1 MHWTTWSGPAR
12 AITSTSG
19 AIQGTKPFIMCAI
32 GWASAMLS
40 KNPKVDFTNRL
51 PSPDAYLYYW
61 RPKWGVRSYSFYLFS
76 EETVATGEVI
86 NQLLH
91 HVGAMCIHQL
101 NLLAASSNS
110 LPLGALLG
118 KQHPIEARHFSSI
131 CDIMEKAM
139 VNGDSCI
146 IRCILVVF
154 QVSFMQPRKLELC
167 SERHKRCALNLFLST
182 CRLPQVVF
190 RFFNPQSEQ
199 NKESV
204 RRAGLLLWQLLM
216 APVDHIGPDIQREV
230 CLAIR

>member
-1 MHWTTWSGPAR
+1 MIGD
-12 AITSTSG
+12 TSE
-19 AIQGTKPFIMCAI
+19 QLIMLI
-32 GWASAMLS
+32 L
-40 KNPKVDFTNRL
+40 F
-51 PSPDAYLYYW
+51 
-61 RPKWGVRSYSFYLFS
+61 FFFS

-154 QVSFMQPRKLELC
+154 QVSFIQPRKQKSCHTVTQEMC
-167 SERHKRCALNLFLST
+167 
-182 CRLPQVVF
+182 P
-190 RFFNPQSEQ
+190 
-199 NKESV
+199 
-204 RRAGLLLWQLLM
+204 
-216 APVDHIGPDIQREV
+216 
-230 CLAIR
+230 

>member
-1 MHWTTWSGPAR
+1 M
-12 AITSTSG
+12 
-19 AIQGTKPFIMCAI
+19 
-32 GWASAMLS
+32 
-40 KNPKVDFTNRL
+40 
-51 PSPDAYLYYW
+51 
-61 RPKWGVRSYSFYLFS
+61 
-76 EETVATGEVI
+76 ATGEVI

-154 QVSFMQPRKLELC
+154 QVSVTNPRQAEGNALRVAPEVRFFPRAVFRRWCFDFLTPSPSRTRRACAELAFC
-167 SERHKRCALNLFLST
+167 CGSFLWLLWITSDQTFKGRCAWPSG
-182 CRLPQVVF
+182 R
-190 RFFNPQSEQ
+190 S
-199 NKESV
+199 
-204 RRAGLLLWQLLM
+204 
-216 APVDHIGPDIQREV
+216 
-230 CLAIR
+230 

>member
-1 MHWTTWSGPAR
+1 MCHRLGVSHVIKEPKGRLKACTETTRCSLNEVN
-12 AITSTSG
+12 ILNIFKTC
-19 AIQGTKPFIMCAI
+19 PF
-32 GWASAMLS
+32 
-40 KNPKVDFTNRL
+40 T
-51 PSPDAYLYYW
+51 
-61 RPKWGVRSYSFYLFS
+61 

-139 VNGDSCI
+139 VNGDTCI

-154 QVSFMQPRKLELC
+154 QVGLSC
-167 SERHKRCALNLFLST
+167 SWGQFCTE
-182 CRLPQVVF
+182 
-190 RFFNPQSEQ
+190 
-199 NKESV
+199 
-204 RRAGLLLWQLLM
+204 
-216 APVDHIGPDIQREV
+216 
-230 CLAIR
+230 

>member
-1 MHWTTWSGPAR
+1 M
-12 AITSTSG
+12 
-19 AIQGTKPFIMCAI
+19 
-32 GWASAMLS
+32 
-40 KNPKVDFTNRL
+40 
-51 PSPDAYLYYW
+51 
-61 RPKWGVRSYSFYLFS
+61 
-76 EETVATGEVI
+76 ATGEVI

-154 QVSFMQPRKLELC
+154 QVSFVQPRNSFAQK
-167 SERHKRCALNLFLST
+167 RHGSCVLNLSFLSVFVFLRWCLDFIT
-182 CRLPQVVF
+182 LSLSRTGRVCVDLAYCCGSSSWLP
-190 RFFNPQSEQ
+190 
-199 NKESV
+199 
-204 RRAGLLLWQLLM
+204 W
-216 APVDHIGPDIQREV
+216 IT
-230 CLAIR
+230 

>member
-1 MHWTTWSGPAR
+1 M
-12 AITSTSG
+12 
-19 AIQGTKPFIMCAI
+19 
-32 GWASAMLS
+32 
-40 KNPKVDFTNRL
+40 
-51 PSPDAYLYYW
+51 
-61 RPKWGVRSYSFYLFS
+61 
-76 EETVATGEVI
+76 ATGEVI

-154 QVSFMQPRKLELC
+154 QVSFRSCVQQHNTTQHLLC
-167 SERHKRCALNLFLST
+167 FFFSSSAGSCRWSLDFSTLSPSRTRRVFVGLAYCCGSFSWLPWITSDQIFKERCAWPSG
-182 CRLPQVVF
+182 R
-190 RFFNPQSEQ
+190 S
-199 NKESV
+199 
-204 RRAGLLLWQLLM
+204 
-216 APVDHIGPDIQREV
+216 
-230 CLAIR
+230 

>member
-1 MHWTTWSGPAR
+1 M
-12 AITSTSG
+12 
-19 AIQGTKPFIMCAI
+19 
-32 GWASAMLS
+32 
-40 KNPKVDFTNRL
+40 
-51 PSPDAYLYYW
+51 
-61 RPKWGVRSYSFYLFS
+61 
-76 EETVATGEVI
+76 ATGEVI

-154 QVSFMQPRKLELC
+154 QVSFTQPRKLRSC
-167 SERHKRCALNLFLST
+167 SKQHKRYAHRLFLFL
-182 CRLPQVVF
+182 CCLPQVVF

>member
-1 MHWTTWSGPAR
+1 MRRSLSSESLYTCKTGEMCP
-12 AITSTSG
+12 ST
-19 AIQGTKPFIMCAI
+19 
-32 GWASAMLS
+32 
-40 KNPKVDFTNRL
+40 
-51 PSPDAYLYYW
+51 
-61 RPKWGVRSYSFYLFS
+61 

-118 KQHPIEARHFSSI
+118 KQHPMEARHFSSI

-139 VNGDSCI
+139 VNGDTCI

-154 QVSFMQPRKLELC
+154 QVSFRGWVRVSWVAWWAPPSVC
-167 SERHKRCALNLFLST
+167 DVCAA
-182 CRLPQVVF
+182 PQVVF
-190 RFFNPQSEQ
+190 RFSSPQSEQ
-199 NKESV
+199 NRESV

-216 APVDHIGPDIQREV
+216 APVDHIGSEIQREV
-230 CLAIR
+230 CLAIRSVLFTPMDNISEDDTSSLSSPLFVCVF

>member
-1 MHWTTWSGPAR
+1 MNYFLT
-12 AITSTSG
+12 
-19 AIQGTKPFIMCAI
+19 
-32 GWASAMLS
+32 
-40 KNPKVDFTNRL
+40 D
-51 PSPDAYLYYW
+51 
-61 RPKWGVRSYSFYLFS
+61 
-76 EETVATGEVI
+76 ETVATGEVI

-154 QVSFMQPRKLELC
+154 QVRFINPRKQKLATQETRP
-167 SERHKRCALNLFLST
+167 EWFLFLCCFS
-182 CRLPQVVF
+182 
-190 RFFNPQSEQ
+190 
-199 NKESV
+199 
-204 RRAGLLLWQLLM
+204 AGGL
-216 APVDHIGPDIQREV
+216 
-230 CLAIR
+230 

>member
-1 MHWTTWSGPAR
+1 M
-12 AITSTSG
+12 
-19 AIQGTKPFIMCAI
+19 
-32 GWASAMLS
+32 
-40 KNPKVDFTNRL
+40 
-51 PSPDAYLYYW
+51 
-61 RPKWGVRSYSFYLFS
+61 
-76 EETVATGEVI
+76 ATGEVI

-154 QVSFMQPRKLELC
+154 QVRLMRPRKQKLC
-167 SERHKRCALNLFLST
+167 SKRHKRRALNLFL
-182 CRLPQVVF
+182 F
-190 RFFNPQSEQ
+190 
-199 NKESV
+199 
-204 RRAGLLLWQLLM
+204 LLLSCTGG
-216 APVDHIGPDIQREV
+216 V
-230 CLAIR
+230 

>member
-1 MHWTTWSGPAR
+1 M
-12 AITSTSG
+12 
-19 AIQGTKPFIMCAI
+19 
-32 GWASAMLS
+32 
-40 KNPKVDFTNRL
+40 
-51 PSPDAYLYYW
+51 
-61 RPKWGVRSYSFYLFS
+61 
-76 EETVATGEVI
+76 ATGEVI

-154 QVSFMQPRKLELC
+154 QV
-167 SERHKRCALNLFLST
+167 
-182 CRLPQVVF
+182 RLRRSINGFAQKAVVF
-190 RFFNPQSEQ
+190 
-199 NKESV
+199 
-204 RRAGLLLWQLLM
+204 
-216 APVDHIGPDIQREV
+216 
-230 CLAIR
+230 

>member
-1 MHWTTWSGPAR
+1 
-12 AITSTSG
+12 
-19 AIQGTKPFIMCAI
+19 
-32 GWASAMLS
+32 MLS
-40 KNPKVDFTNRL
+40 KNPKVEKKYFGKANGQSLYEIRSNFNICKPC
-51 PSPDAYLYYW
+51 PST
-61 RPKWGVRSYSFYLFS
+61 

-139 VNGDSCI
+139 VNGDTCI

-154 QVSFMQPRKLELC
+154 QVSF
-167 SERHKRCALNLFLST
+167 RCGWISWLVSLFVI
-182 CRLPQVVF
+182 C
-190 RFFNPQSEQ
+190 
-199 NKESV
+199 
-204 RRAGLLLWQLLM
+204 M
-216 APVDHIGPDIQREV
+216 
-230 CLAIR
+230 

>member
-1 MHWTTWSGPAR
+1 M
-12 AITSTSG
+12 
-19 AIQGTKPFIMCAI
+19 
-32 GWASAMLS
+32 
-40 KNPKVDFTNRL
+40 
-51 PSPDAYLYYW
+51 
-61 RPKWGVRSYSFYLFS
+61 
-76 EETVATGEVI
+76 ATGEVI

-139 VNGDSCI
+139 VNGDTCI

-154 QVSFMQPRKLELC
+154 QVSFRCSWGQFFPKLLC
-167 SERHKRCALNLFLST
+167 VFEVFCLICPL
-182 CRLPQVVF
+182 QVVF

-199 NKESV
+199 NRESM
-204 RRAGLLLWQLLM
+204 RRSGLLLWQLLM
-216 APVDHIGPDIQREV
+216 APVDHIGSEIQREV

>member
-1 MHWTTWSGPAR
+1 M
-12 AITSTSG
+12 
-19 AIQGTKPFIMCAI
+19 
-32 GWASAMLS
+32 
-40 KNPKVDFTNRL
+40 
-51 PSPDAYLYYW
+51 
-61 RPKWGVRSYSFYLFS
+61 
-76 EETVATGEVI
+76 ATGEVI

-154 QVSFMQPRKLELC
+154 QVSFVQPRDSFAQK
-167 SERHKRCALNLFLST
+167 RHGSCVLNLFL
-182 CRLPQVVF
+182 L
-190 RFFNPQSEQ
+190 
-199 NKESV
+199 
-204 RRAGLLLWQLLM
+204 
-216 APVDHIGPDIQREV
+216 V
-230 CLAIR
+230 CLCLP

>member
-1 MHWTTWSGPAR
+1 MPHLWKESYLLKCE
-12 AITSTSG
+12 IC
-19 AIQGTKPFIMCAI
+19 PF
-32 GWASAMLS
+32 
-40 KNPKVDFTNRL
+40 T
-51 PSPDAYLYYW
+51 
-61 RPKWGVRSYSFYLFS
+61 

-139 VNGDSCI
+139 VNGDTCI

-154 QVSFMQPRKLELC
+154 QVRLRHTLARCDSAFYPGCDGVCCAALLRWC
-167 SERHKRCALNLFLST
+167 SDFPARS
-182 CRLPQVVF
+182 
-190 RFFNPQSEQ
+190 QS
-199 NKESV
+199 
-204 RRAGLLLWQLLM
+204 RTGRACGAQAFYYGSYLWPLL
-216 APVDHIGPDIQREV
+216 IT
-230 CLAIR
+230 